1 MPKDA
6 KKYKIAEHG
15 DSEQARAITAH
26 DVQFY
31 TEHAREVSLDRDFS
45 CLAYAAV
52 EWRFQKNNDNGKII
66 KYYVNLHSKQWCPA
80 FALWRIKQRAR
91 RLEIPEIEPIAKY
104 SSTKGECLFITDHDV
119 KTILQQSAREKLG
132 IKCAKALSRWTSH
145 SLRVTAA
152 NELHRLGFNT
162 LFIQHCLR
170 WRSDAFMKYL
180 RHTIHVAR
188 KHSEIMS
195 LNNEN
200 LTLRHSNLDTIN
212 ERTKRMKIHR
222 EPGEDN
228 ILWENN
234 FYATEAI

>member
-52 EWRFQKNNDNGKII
+52 EWRFQQNNDNGKII
-66 KYYVNLHSKQWCPA
+66 KYYANLHTKQWCPA

-91 RLEIPEIEPIAKY
+91 RLGIREIEPIAKY
-104 SSTKGECLFITDHDV
+104 LSTKGESLFITDHDV
-119 KTILQQSAREKLG
+119 KTMLQQAACEKLG
-132 IKCAKALSRWTSH
+132 IKCAKALCRRTSH

-152 NELHRLGFNT
+152 NELQCLGFST
-162 LFIQHCLR
+162 LSIQHRLR
-170 WRSDAFMKYL
+170 WRSDAFMKYH

-188 KHSEIMS
+188 KHSEIMN
-195 LNNEN
+195 LNSEN
-200 LTLRHSNLDTIN
+200 LKLLHSNLDTIN
-212 ERTKRMKIHR
+212 KRTKRMKIYR
-222 EPGEDN
+222 EPCEDD

-234 FYATEAI
+234 FYAAEAI